1 MPRLSVK
8 SQRHDPRARPAANQY
23 LRRAALLAALLA
35 LTDTALAGTD
45 WKTYAGTACQAGHRS
60 ELIDYDAFGGICNT
74 SPDQNVVVHCPLV
87 RDFSQSRFPL
97 FVRHSGRA
105 GSATLRCTLRSMRR
119 EGTQSA
125 IEHRA
130 VPLTEILVSPFTSI
144 EAKDTDLSRMT
155 TESWGAFVLTCD
167 LPSSFR
173 LNDGSRIQS
182 CLYNYSVQEWD
193 GN

>member
-1 MPRLSVK
+1 MRELSVK
-8 SQRHDPRARPAANQY
+8 SQRRDPRARSTAKQY
-23 LRRAALLAALLA
+23 LRRIALLAALLA
-35 LTDTALAGTD
+35 LTDMALAGTD

-97 FVRHSGRA
+97 FVRHSGTA
-105 GSATLRCTLRSMRR
+105 GRCTLRSMRR
-119 EGTQSA
+119 EGASPSA
-125 IEHRA
+125 MEHRA
-130 VPLTEILVSPFTSI
+130 IPLTEILVSPFTSI

-182 CLYNYSVQEWD
+182 CLYNYSVREWD